1 MTLQE
6 AAPDILD
13 NVDSVEEK
21 WLEDLDVVWQAARFL
36 RASAVERAF
45 FEVLARKTGRYG
57 LLTWFADELSEET
70 KEKMSKVLI

>member
-1 MTLQE
+1 M
-6 AAPDILD
+6 
-13 NVDSVEEK
+13 
-21 WLEDLDVVWQAARFL
+21 VWQAARFL